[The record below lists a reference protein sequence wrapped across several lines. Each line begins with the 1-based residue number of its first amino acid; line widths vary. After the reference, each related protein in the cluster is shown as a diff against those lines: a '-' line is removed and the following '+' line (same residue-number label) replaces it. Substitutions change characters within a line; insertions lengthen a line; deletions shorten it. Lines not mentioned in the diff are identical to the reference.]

1 MVFGWIVGLKGN
13 SVYYGIIT
21 FVLFG
26 GASRL
31 ARGCGG
37 ALPVL
42 EK

>member
-1 MVFGWIVGLKGN
+1 MVLGLVVGLKGN
-13 SVYYGIIT
+13 SVYGIIT

-31 ARGCGG
+31 GRGGVF
-37 ALPVL
+37 AVL